1 MKKKFILSE
10 EELTEI
16 VKSKIDALTTSI
28 VREVAARNNRNKMKF
43 IKEGPTHC
51 GYDEVD
57 YGCGN
62 NIGGRND
69 EVGYGCGGGNR
80 PSPRRRSS
88 TSTSCGYDEVG
99 YGCGNNIGGGNIGG
113 SCGSSSEIYSGGGC

>member
-28 VREVAARNNRNKMKF
+28 VREVAMRNNRNKMKF

-57 YGCGN
+57 YGCG
-62 NIGGRND
+62 
-69 EVGYGCGGGNR
+69 GGNR

-88 TSTSCGYDEVG
+88 TPTSCGYDEVG